1 MGADLTDVVL
11 QWIASFLLEG
21 TQHIAYGSELSSIQL
36 VLFGVPQGSVLGLVL
51 CILYTAELFDDVDR
65 HRLYLHMYADD
76 SQVQVCTPAKNATA
90 AVVRLTACIAD
101 INDWMTSRLR
111 LNPAKTQ
118 IMWLDTSQQ
127 LDNQRRAAA
136 VDRGDSRRFSTQ
148 PRRHYRQ
155 PAVAGCTCC
164 RCLSQWLLP
173 ATPTS
178 SSDAVSVS

>member
-101 INDWMTSRLR
+101 INDWMKASRLR
-111 LNPAKTQ
+111 LNPVKTQ
-118 IMWLDTSQQ
+118 IT
-127 LDNQRRAAA
+127 
-136 VDRGDSRRFSTQ
+136 G
-148 PRRHYRQ
+148 H
-155 PAVAGCTCC
+155 
-164 RCLSQWLLP
+164 
-173 ATPTS
+173 
-178 SSDAVSVS
+178 